1 MWFIFNST
9 ARGRFRAEQPAFFP
23 EALAGD
29 VHTSFTPGHRFQTFI
44 QGALREEEVL
54 CCAAGE
60 RKLHKAPMLFFF
72 LKNKE
77 KKKAV

>member
-1 MWFIFNST
+1 MPAPALSTVHSEFVGLHLLGMWFIFNST

-29 VHTSFTPGHRFQTFI
+29 VHTSFTPGYRFQTFI

-54 CCAAGE
+54 
-60 RKLHKAPMLFFF
+60 
-72 LKNKE
+72 
-77 KKKAV
+77 